1 MEKVDTLRLAFC
13 LMHSS
18 LFSLSNYVMHPKF
31 NVFMPTRFRKLRMG
45 LVGMLL
51 FSLPNY
57 FVGALSLLTSLA
69 KQIIRNEWQHAW
81 SVVPCLGRNLTR
93 EKEKD

>member
-18 LFSLSNYVMHPKF
+18 LFISEITSRIL
-31 NVFMPTRFRKLRMG
+31 NVTFLCLLNFRKVVVYLIK
-45 LVGMLL
+45 
-51 FSLPNY
+51 
-57 FVGALSLLTSLA
+57 GALSLLIGIA
-69 KQIIRNEWQHAW
+69 KQIIRNEWQQAW